1 MGKGFNRFLYVCGG
15 IFAVGYIGSHLPD
28 DHKSSGGATVQT
40 AAYAATAPVPARP
53 SLDSLMPDSQRAF
66 MTAVRRG
73 MDAYKAGQNDM
84 AKGASRPM
92 RAREICGALRS
103 GRADGWV
110 GTVYS
115 LSSNGDGK
123 GVLTIYLGENIYVK
137 TWNNSVSDSFDHT
150 LIEPDTALFSK
161 ASALREK
168 QAVAFSGAFSKDS
181 TDCFRESSMTIS
193 GSMTEPEFIMRF
205 SQVGDIN

>member
-1 MGKGFNRFLYVCGG
+1 MANGLNRFLYVCGG
-15 IFAVGYIGSHLPD
+15 IAAVVYVAEHLPD
-28 DHKSSGGATVQT
+28 DKKSTGGATYQT
-40 AAYAATAPVPARP
+40 AAYSTPAPAQP
-53 SLDSLMPDSQRAF
+53 SLDSLMPESQRAF
-66 MTAVRRG
+66 MNAVRKG
-73 MDAYKAGQNDM
+73 QEAYKAGQNDM

-92 RAREICGALRS
+92 RAREVCGALRS
-103 GRADGWV
+103 GRADGWI

-123 GVLTIYLGENIYVK
+123 GVLTIYLGDNIYVK
-137 TWNNSVSDSFDHT
+137 TWNNAMSDISDRT
-150 LIEPDTALFSK
+150 LIEPDTQLFSK

-205 SQVGDIN
+205 SQVGSIN

>member
-1 MGKGFNRFLYVCGG
+1 MSNGKSYLMVCGG
-15 IFAVGYIGSHLPD
+15 ILAVCYVVAKVPD
-28 DHKSSGGATVQT
+28 TSAPNSGATVQT
-40 AAYAATAPVPARP
+40 AAYSQPVPAKP

-66 MTAVRRG
+66 MNAVRKG
-73 MDAYKAGQNDM
+73 QEAYKAGQNDM

-92 RAREICGALRS
+92 RARELCSTLRS

-123 GVLTIYLGENIYVK
+123 GVLTINLGNDIYVK
-137 TWNNSVSDSFDHT
+137 TWNNAISDISDHT
-150 LIEPDTALFSK
+150 LIEPDTQLFSK

-168 QAVAFSGAFSKDS
+168 QAVAFSGSFSKDS

-193 GSMTEPEFIMRF
+193 GSMREPEFIMRF

>member
-1 MGKGFNRFLYVCGG
+1 MAKGLNRFLYVCGG
-15 IFAVGYIGSHLPD
+15 IFALGYIGSHLPD
-28 DHKSSGGATVQT
+28 DTKSSGGARVQT
-40 AAYAATAPVPARP
+40 AAYSAPAPAQP
-53 SLDSLMPDSQRAF
+53 SLDSLMPESQRAF
-66 MTAVRRG
+66 MNAVRKG
-73 MDAYKAGQNDM
+73 QEAYRAGQNDM
-84 AKGASRPM
+84 AKGASRPL

-137 TWNNSVSDSFDHT
+137 TWNNAVSDTFDHT
-150 LIEPDTALFSK
+150 LIEPDTQLFSK

-205 SQVGDIN
+205 SQVGGIN